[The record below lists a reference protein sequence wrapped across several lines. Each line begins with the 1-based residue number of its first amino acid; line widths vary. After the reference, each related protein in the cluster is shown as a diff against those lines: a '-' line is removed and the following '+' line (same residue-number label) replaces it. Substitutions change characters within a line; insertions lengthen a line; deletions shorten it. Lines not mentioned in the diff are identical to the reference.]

1 MQQRLYGVV
10 GKVNSHGLSELVPI
24 FKDETTG
31 KFFRLEDGE
40 ESEVDISRYGKAK
53 RLPITMKEIMNE
65 DMNEEYFVLWDS
77 EKCVQGVKGALSKY
91 WGGNET
97 MESLIEAWKELNIRI
112 AICDNKAFMIS
123 KEV

>member
-10 GKVNSHGLSELVPI
+10 GKVNFHGMSEVTPI
-24 FKDETTG
+24 FKDETG
-31 KFFRLEDGE
+31 KFLKLEAGE
-40 ESEVDISRYGKAK
+40 ETEVDVSKYGKAK
-53 RLPITMKEIMNE
+53 NLPIPMQEE

-77 EKCVQGVKGALSKY
+77 EKCIQGVKGALSKY
-91 WGGNET
+91 WGGNE
-97 MESLIEAWKELNIRI
+97 SLENLISSWREMNIRI